1 MSDLLN
7 KFQEFCKENNTD
19 MQSVLREID
28 EQQGEIAKQKRI
40 QKFES
45 HKNLIGKCFKNNDKY
60 FKVISIRADNDS
72 RISCLEFDEH
82 PSYYFTKT
90 FQRAFWHCDYEGY
103 FDFDGIYVDDEILG
117 KVYGNAPGLVDW
129 EEITEEEY
137 KVAFK
142 NYCEELLEMDW
153 EK

>member
-1 MSDLLN
+1 MSDLFN

-40 QKFES
+40 REFES
-45 HKNLIGKCFKNNDKY
+45 HKNLIGKCFKNNGKY
-60 FKVISIRADNDS
+60 YKVVSIRADNS
-72 RISCLEFDEH
+72 YRISCLEFDEH

-90 FQRAFWHCDYEGY
+90 SQRAFWHCDYEGY
-103 FDFDGIYVDDEILG
+103 FDFEGIYIDDEIIG
-117 KVYGNAPGLVDW
+117 KVHGNAPGLVDW

-137 KVAFK
+137 RAALK
-142 NYCEELLEMDW
+142 NYCEELLEIDW